1 MKDILG
7 RELQDFDIIS
17 FPFLKREGY
26 RGSKVSVCLTV
37 GILKGERVYT
47 INDTGKYTYKAMKNP
62 EEMAQKLPE
71 DELTET
77 LQKKIADIRVKM
89 SEKRTRK

>member
-7 RELQDFDIIS
+7 KELHDFDIIS
-17 FPFLKREGY
+17 FSFLKREGY

-47 INDTGKYTYKAMKNP
+47 IDNTGKYTYKVMKNP
-62 EEMAQKLPE
+62 EEMALKLRE
-71 DELTET
+71 DELTDM
-77 LQKKIADIRVKM
+77 LRKKVANIRIKM
-89 SEKRTRK
+89 SEKKTRK